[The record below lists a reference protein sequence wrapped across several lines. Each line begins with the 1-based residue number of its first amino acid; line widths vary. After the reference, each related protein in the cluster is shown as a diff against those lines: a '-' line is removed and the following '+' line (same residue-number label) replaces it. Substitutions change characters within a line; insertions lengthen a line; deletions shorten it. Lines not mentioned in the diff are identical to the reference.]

1 MAPPSPI
8 KCFFIQGENVLDKP
22 IQKRIWTP
30 GRIILLAFSLLSLV
44 SLIYLFTTRSGKTRL
59 KADPSR
65 MTFSKVGYGEFREYY
80 PFDAKVEPVTS
91 VYLDVETGGRVE
103 AIFAEGGKFVQKGDL
118 ILRFSNT
125 NLQRSSIDSERG
137 LLETLNLQRN
147 TQFDR
152 AQNRLLLKDA
162 LVDLN
167 YQILKLEDKFRR
179 YGALGEK
186 SGVLSEEELK
196 TVRDELEYKR
206 KKKELLEE
214 RIRQE
219 DQLSQTQLE
228 QTNKSV
234 DRLNRSLDLL
244 AKTVE
249 SMDVRAPI
257 SGYLSSIDADI
268 GQNIGPGKR
277 IGQIDLL
284 DKLKL
289 RAGIDQYYIAKV
301 QVGTKGKFSLEGIS
315 YTVEVQKIY
324 PEVKDDKFTV
334 DLTFTGEIP
343 GAIKRGQTLTVELD
357 FSESG
362 KSLVVSKG
370 GFYNQTNGRWVY
382 LLSEDRLSAIRTNI
396 RTGRQNPRDIEV
408 LEGLREGDW
417 VISSGYDSFNEVDSL
432 IFPQSVHLEK

>member
-1 MAPPSPI
+1 
-8 KCFFIQGENVLDKP
+8 
-22 IQKRIWTP
+22 
-30 GRIILLAFSLLSLV
+30 
-44 SLIYLFTTRSGKTRL
+44 
-59 KADPSR
+59 

-91 VYLDVETGGRVE
+91 VYLDVETGGRVD
-103 AIFAEGGKFVQKGDL
+103 AIFAEGGKYINKGDP

-125 NLQRSSIDSERG
+125 TLQRSSIDSERG
-137 LLETLNLQRN
+137 LLETLNIQRD
-147 TQFDR
+147 TQFNR

-167 YQILKLEDKFRR
+167 YQILRLEDKFKR
-179 YGALGEK
+179 YGALGTH
-186 SGVLSEEELK
+186 SGVLSDEELK
-196 TVRDELEYKR
+196 TVKDELEYK
-206 KKKELLEE
+206 KNKKELLEE

-219 DQLSQTQLE
+219 DQLSQTQVE
-228 QTNKSV
+228 QADKSV
-234 DRLNRSLDLL
+234 QRLNKSLDLL

-249 SMDVRAPI
+249 SLDLRAPI
-257 SGYLSSIDADI
+257 SGYLSSIEAQI

-301 QVGTKGKFSLEGIS
+301 QQGTKGKFTLEGQS
-315 YTVEVQKIY
+315 YSVEVLKIY
-324 PEVKDDKFTV
+324 PEVKDDKFAV
-334 DLTFTGEIP
+334 DLAFAGDMP
-343 GAIKRGQTLTVELD
+343 AGIKRGQTLTVELD

-370 GFYNQTNGRWVY
+370 GFYNQTNGRWIY
-382 LLSEDRLSAIRTNI
+382 LVSEDRLSANRINI

-417 VISSGYDSFNEVDSL
+417 IITSGYDSFNEVDSL
-432 IFPQSVHLEK
+432 LFPQPVQLGN

>member
-1 MAPPSPI
+1 
-8 KCFFIQGENVLDKP
+8 
-22 IQKRIWTP
+22 
-30 GRIILLAFSLLSLV
+30 
-44 SLIYLFTTRSGKTRL
+44 
-59 KADPSR
+59 
-65 MTFSKVGYGEFREYY
+65 
-80 PFDAKVEPVTS
+80 
-91 VYLDVETGGRVE
+91 
-103 AIFAEGGKFVQKGDL
+103 
-118 ILRFSNT
+118 
-125 NLQRSSIDSERG
+125 
-137 LLETLNLQRN
+137 
-147 TQFDR
+147 
-152 AQNRLLLKDA
+152 
-162 LVDLN
+162 
-167 YQILKLEDKFRR
+167 LEDKFRR

>member
-1 MAPPSPI
+1 MDKAI
-8 KCFFIQGENVLDKP
+8 KRKT
-22 IQKRIWTP
+22 WTT
-30 GRIILLAFSLLSLV
+30 GRIVLIFCMLLVITSIA
-44 SLIYLFTTRSGKTRL
+44 YLYASRSGKSRL
-59 KADPSR
+59 KVDSSR
-65 MTFSKVGYGEFREYY
+65 LTFSKVGNGEFREYY

-91 VYLDVETGGRVE
+91 VYLDVETGGRVD
-103 AIFAEGGKFVQKGDL
+103 AIFAEGGRFVQKGDL

-125 NLQRSSIDSERG
+125 SLQRSSIDSERG
-137 LLETLNLQRN
+137 LLETLNIQRD
-147 TQFDR
+147 TQFNR
-152 AQNRLLLKDA
+152 AQNKLLLRDQ

-179 YGALGEK
+179 YGALGQR
-186 SGVLSEEELK
+186 SGVLSEEEYK
-196 TVRDELEYKR
+196 TIKDELEYRKNKR
-206 KKKELLEE
+206 ELLEE

-228 QTNKSV
+228 QANKSV
-234 DRLNRSLDLL
+234 DRLNKSLDLL

-249 SMDVRAPI
+249 SLDVRAPI
-257 SGYLSSIDADI
+257 SGYLSSIEAEI
-268 GQNIGPGKR
+268 GQSIPAGKR

-301 QVGTKGKFSLEGIS
+301 QVGTIGKFTLEGKS
-315 YTVEVQKIY
+315 YSVEVQKIY

-334 DLTFTGEIP
+334 DLAFAGEIP
-343 GAIKRGQTLTVELD
+343 AGIKRGQTITVELD

-382 LLSEDRLSAIRTNI
+382 LISEDRLSANRTNI
-396 RTGRQNPRDIEV
+396 RTGRQNPRDVEV

-417 VISSGYDSFNEVDSL
+417 IITSGYDSFNEVDTL
-432 IFPQSVHLEK
+432 MFEQPVQLGGN

>member
-1 MAPPSPI
+1 M
-8 KCFFIQGENVLDKP
+8 DKP
-22 IQKRIWTP
+22 IKKKTWTP
-30 GRIILLAFSLLSLV
+30 GRIVFIACSLLVIASLA
-44 SLIYLFTTRSGKTRL
+44 YLYAFRSGKSRL
-59 KADPSR
+59 KVDPSR
-65 MTFSKVGYGEFREYY
+65 MTFSKVGNGEFREYY

-125 NLQRSSIDSERG
+125 SLQRSSIDSERG
-137 LLETLNLQRN
+137 LLETLNIQRD
-147 TQFDR
+147 TQFNR
-152 AQNRLLLKDA
+152 AQNRLALKDA
-162 LVDLN
+162 LEDLN
-167 YQILKLEDKFRR
+167 YQILKLEDKYKR

-186 SGVLSEEELK
+186 SGVLSEEEYK
-196 TVRDELEYKR
+196 TIKDELEYR
-206 KKKELLEE
+206 KNKKELLEE

-228 QTNKSV
+228 QANKSV

-249 SMDVRAPI
+249 SLDVRAPI
-257 SGYLSSIDADI
+257 SGYLSSIEAEV

-301 QVGTKGKFSLEGIS
+301 QVGTKGKFSLEGTS
-315 YTVEVQKIY
+315 YSVEVLKIY

-334 DLTFTGEIP
+334 DMAFVGEIP
-343 GAIKRGQTLTVELD
+343 TGIKRGQTLTVELD
-357 FSESG
+357 FSEAG

-382 LLSEDRLSAIRTNI
+382 LISEDRLSANRTNI
-396 RTGRQNPRDIEV
+396 RTGRQNPRDVEV

-417 VISSGYDSFNEVDSL
+417 IITSGYDAFNEVDTL
-432 IFPQSVHLEK
+432 IFPQAVQVGD